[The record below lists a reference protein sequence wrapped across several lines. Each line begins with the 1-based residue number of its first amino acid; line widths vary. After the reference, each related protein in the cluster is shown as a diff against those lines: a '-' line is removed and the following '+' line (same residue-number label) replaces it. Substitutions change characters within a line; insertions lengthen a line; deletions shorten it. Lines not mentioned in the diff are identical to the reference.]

1 MQTYFR
7 LLVGFIGCFQHIQI
21 HAIFFLLV
29 GYLLDVFFDFAE
41 YGRIPCAFTW
51 GGMNLDPEYLVNM
64 KDLGFGGSTW
74 RFGLWLDLIF
84 GGSGSQVTNFEHL
97 QQDSQFLQ
105 GGPRTD
111 K

>member
-1 MQTYFR
+1 MFSLTCFS
-7 LLVGFIGCFQHIQI
+7 VGNE
-21 HAIFFLLV
+21 
-29 GYLLDVFFDFAE
+29 YLRKKA
-41 YGRIPCAFTW
+41 G

-64 KDLGFGGSTW
+64 KDLGLGGSTW